1 MIRALRQILRDAAS
15 TALAVAVVAALL
27 FAVVGV
33 WPPMVAVQ
41 SGSME
46 PHMERG
52 DLIVVSEPA
61 RFGPDGSVAG
71 VRTAHEA
78 SPERRTFGARGDVI
92 VFSSPTLSGTP
103 IIHRAHFHVDRG
115 ENWYDEANPEHLPS
129 GVDSCAELTRC
140 PAPRSGFITKG
151 DANGQYDQVNGNS
164 PIVTAD
170 RVRSEARLKVPL
182 LGHIRLVLT
191 GA

>member
-1 MIRALRQILRDAAS
+1 VIRALRQALRDAAS

-27 FAVVGV
+27 FAVGGV

-52 DLIVVSEPA
+52 DLVVVSEPA
-61 RFGPDGSVAG
+61 RFGADGSAGG

-78 SPERRTFGARGDVI
+78 PPESRTFGARGDVI
-92 VFSSPTLSGTP
+92 VFSSPTLPGTP
-103 IIHRAHFHVDRG
+103 IIHRAHFHVERG
-115 ENWYDEANPEHLPS
+115 ENWYDEANPEYLPA

-140 PAPRSGFITKG
+140 PAPRTGLVTKG

-170 RVRSEARLKVPL
+170 RIRAEARVKIPL
-182 LGHIRLVLT
+182 LGHIRLALT